1 MTSIR
6 ERFSRRA
13 AIIGVAWVAT
23 IAVASLLTY
32 VLCMQHPSDASDKN
46 DAEVRAVIEQ
56 YIDALNTG
64 DLTRI
69 GSLSTGLA
77 EEELNP
83 QARAGYV
90 RKMAY
95 QIEKHGPMHIHDFSI
110 LARGDIVY
118 VAYVYT
124 EYEDQKNPKP
134 EDIYFSPGARVRYNM
149 YRTGGKWKVMSVDRY
164 IGDER

>member
-13 AIIGVAWVAT
+13 AIIGVAWAAT

-110 LARGDIVY
+110 LARGDLVY

>member
-1 MTSIR
+1 
-6 ERFSRRA
+6 
-13 AIIGVAWVAT
+13 
-23 IAVASLLTY
+23 
-32 VLCMQHPSDASDKN
+32 MQHPSDASDKN